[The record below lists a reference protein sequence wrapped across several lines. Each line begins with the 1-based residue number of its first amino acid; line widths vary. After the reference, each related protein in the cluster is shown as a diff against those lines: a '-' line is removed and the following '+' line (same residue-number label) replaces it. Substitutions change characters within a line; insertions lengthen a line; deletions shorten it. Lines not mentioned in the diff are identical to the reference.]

1 MSEYTLAKRYAKALL
16 DVADERDSVREI
28 EEEMVQLKSLYEE
41 DEYLGQ
47 VLENPLIDR
56 QEKQDI
62 VKDTLSDYFGEEVM
76 NLLNL
81 MIEKGRAEII
91 PHVTDAYDRLA
102 DDRFGVVR
110 VRACSARPV
119 SDAVQAELQEQ
130 LERLLDGQ
138 KVDLTC
144 EEDPELLAGIKIRIG
159 DHVLD
164 ASLEGRIK
172 DLEESLVQQQSL

>member
-16 DVADERDSVREI
+16 DVAVERDSVREI
-28 EEEMVQLKSLYEE
+28 EEEMVALKELYER
-41 DEYLGQ
+41 DEYLGP

-62 VKDTLSDYFGEEVM
+62 VRDTLSKHFGEEVM
-76 NLLNL
+76 NLLGL

-91 PHVTDAYDRLA
+91 PYVSEAYDRLA
-102 DDRFGVVR
+102 DEHYGVVR
-110 VRACSARPV
+110 VRARSAQPV
-119 SDAVQAELQEQ
+119 SDEEAEELQTQ

-138 KVDLTC
+138 DVDLTC
-144 EEDPELLAGIKIRIG
+144 EEDPELLAGIRIQIG

-164 ASLEGRIK
+164 ASLEGRID
-172 DLEESLVQQQSL
+172 DLEESLLKKQL